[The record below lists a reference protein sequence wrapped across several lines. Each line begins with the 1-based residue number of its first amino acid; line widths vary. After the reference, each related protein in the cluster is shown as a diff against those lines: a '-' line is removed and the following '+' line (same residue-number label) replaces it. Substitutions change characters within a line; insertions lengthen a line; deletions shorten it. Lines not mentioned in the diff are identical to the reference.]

1 MKTNLLI
8 ATAILFSGVTFGQ
21 QTGSDANV
29 QASANTSIKSGAS
42 GSVQNQVISAKKHV
56 KKLSSSVEKK
66 ATVQAKSTISSSQEA
81 TEGARENAS
90 LQASS
95 GANAGSGNN
104 KLSQDA
110 SLNAGLKA
118 SSRDAKNHVDGLSQE
133 GKATVQ
139 AKTNESLKTTASVKN
154 EADKGLAETT
164 GNARTD
170 MNKVQTTTKS
180 GVAAGS
186 STTVKTTGTFNKS
199 VKPRPA
205 SIKVHSQ
212 IKANAGIKI
221 K

>member
-8 ATAILFSGVTFGQ
+8 ATAIFFSAVTFGQ

-56 KKLSSSVEKK
+56 KKSSSSVEKK
-66 ATVQAKSTISSSQEA
+66 ASGQAKSAIAKSQEA

-133 GKATVQ
+133 GRATVQ
-139 AKTNESLKTTASVKN
+139 AKTNESPKTTASVKN
-154 EADKGLAETT
+154 ETDKGLAETT

-180 GVAAGS
+180 GVDAGS
-186 STTVKTTGTFNKS
+186 STAVKTAGTIKKS
-199 VKPRPA
+199 VKPQPA
-205 SIKVHSQ
+205 SIRVHTQ